1 MSVQSESAFTE
12 YIEECQEMLDRIALN
27 IEETE
32 KKGFHKETVAS
43 IYRDIH
49 TIKGSA
55 QLFGFSKMGNIAH
68 IMESCLDPLRKEKI
82 KLSQKLLDSIYIG
95 IDFIIISLENVKKTK
110 KEPIKDGQL
119 NNLFKKFISSVEEIF
134 TNANDLTK
142 DKEFLSEE
150 LSLPKNSKN
159 LMKEIEI
166 VTSEISKENPG
177 FGLFDD
183 VVKPTISESPSIPT
197 KTAEVTKTPLVSSK
211 NLENENKKTEDL
223 SNNQDLKKS
232 TTDEQFNETIRV
244 QVGLLNSLMNLVGEL
259 VLIRNQLL
267 EHAKSN
273 DEDPEFLKMSQRLN
287 ILTAELQNEVMKTRM
302 QPIGNILTVYSR
314 VVRDLSRELGKKIEL
329 QLIGIETELD
339 KTVIEAVKDPLMH
352 IVRNA
357 IDHGI
362 ENSEDRKKA
371 GKKETALI
379 QIKAYNENG
388 QVIIEIIDD
397 GRGLDLKRIS
407 EKAVEKAIISSEQV
421 SKMSEKE
428 IQLLIFSPGFSTAAS
443 ISNISGRGVGM
454 DVVKTNVEKIGGVVD
469 LISTFGLG
477 TTIIIK
483 IPLSLAILPAL
494 IVKSH
499 SQRFAIP
506 QTKLVELLRIDGT
519 ENTSEKIEPLQGN
532 MVFRLR
538 GKLIP
543 IISLSEALFNKKI
556 NISSI
561 NENVTN
567 VVILNAD
574 NFLFGLIVDEIDDS
588 ADIVVKPLS
597 QFLKYLKV
605 FSGASIMG
613 DGSVALTIDVLG
625 LAEKAHLAIESLDT
639 TKQTIIK
646 SKISNYYHLDICEYL
661 LIDVG
666 SPSSYG
672 IPLSIV
678 NRIEEFDNSSFEYSG
693 EQKVIRYRDSLLPI
707 FSLPDFLKLTFDSSV
722 SLNSNKTPII
732 VIKRGELYYGIEVL
746 AVYDIIEISTKINQ
760 TVKDRVGILG
770 TVSINDRIIVIA
782 DIFGM
787 IENLKEKLTVGHSN
801 SSHDIKENEKLKDV
815 KNLRSNHRILFAED
829 SSFFRNYIKT
839 VLEDSGY
846 TVETAYDGSN
856 ALEILESSP
865 SKHFSFILS
874 DIEMP
879 TMDGLE
885 FARRVKLKENL
896 NHIPMFAITTKYSQ
910 VDIDEGK
917 KAGFLKYLEKLNAE
931 KLISEIDS
939 TILNSKNEDSKNA

>member
-1 MSVQSESAFTE
+1 
-12 YIEECQEMLDRIALN
+12 
-27 IEETE
+27 
-32 KKGFHKETVAS
+32 
-43 IYRDIH
+43 DIH

-95 IDFIIISLENVKKTK
+95 IDFIIFSLENVKKSK
-110 KEPIKDGQL
+110 KEATKDEQL

-134 TNANDLTK
+134 TNSNDLTK
-142 DKEFLSEE
+142 DKEFVSEE
-150 LSLPKNSKN
+150 IMIPEDCKN
-159 LMKEIEI
+159 LMKETKI
-166 VTSEISKENPG
+166 VTSEINKENLG
-177 FGLFDD
+177 FGIFDD
-183 VVKPTISESPSIPT
+183 IVKPSISESTSIPS
-197 KTAEVTKTPLVSSK
+197 KTVEVKKTSLSSSK
-211 NLENENKKTEDL
+211 IIENENKKSEDL
-223 SNNQDLKKS
+223 SNSQEIKKS
-232 TTDEQFNETIRV
+232 TTDDSFNETIRV

-407 EKAVEKAIISSEQV
+407 EKAVEKGILTSEQV
-421 SKMSEKE
+421 AKLSEKE

-454 DVVKTNVEKIGGVVD
+454 DVVKTNVEKIGGVFD
-469 LISTFGLG
+469 LLSTFGLG
-477 TTIIIK
+477 TTIMIK

-543 IISLSEALFNKKI
+543 IISLSEVLFGKKL
-556 NISSI
+556 NISFI
-561 NENVTN
+561 NENV
-567 VVILNAD
+567 
-574 NFLFGLIVDEIDDS
+574 
-588 ADIVVKPLS
+588 
-597 QFLKYLKV
+597 
-605 FSGASIMG
+605 
-613 DGSVALTIDVLG
+613 
-625 LAEKAHLAIESLDT
+625 
-639 TKQTIIK
+639 
-646 SKISNYYHLDICEYL
+646 
-661 LIDVG
+661 
-666 SPSSYG
+666 
-672 IPLSIV
+672 
-678 NRIEEFDNSSFEYSG
+678 
-693 EQKVIRYRDSLLPI
+693 
-707 FSLPDFLKLTFDSSV
+707 
-722 SLNSNKTPII
+722 
-732 VIKRGELYYGIEVL
+732 
-746 AVYDIIEISTKINQ
+746 
-760 TVKDRVGILG
+760 
-770 TVSINDRIIVIA
+770 
-782 DIFGM
+782 
-787 IENLKEKLTVGHSN
+787 
-801 SSHDIKENEKLKDV
+801 
-815 KNLRSNHRILFAED
+815 
-829 SSFFRNYIKT
+829 
-839 VLEDSGY
+839 
-846 TVETAYDGSN
+846 
-856 ALEILESSP
+856 
-865 SKHFSFILS
+865 
-874 DIEMP
+874 
-879 TMDGLE
+879 
-885 FARRVKLKENL
+885 
-896 NHIPMFAITTKYSQ
+896 
-910 VDIDEGK
+910 
-917 KAGFLKYLEKLNAE
+917 
-931 KLISEIDS
+931 
-939 TILNSKNEDSKNA
+939 